1 MSHSAV
7 AGAGSPTSAAGG
19 ATRGWADLAVGDVL
33 PETVL
38 EVTEQTVILV
48 PVSTWDLFPG
58 HHSPAYAR
66 AQGQRDM
73 YLNTIAL
80 QGLVDRAITDHL
92 GPDAWVTRRKLAM
105 LGSAYP
111 GDRLSGAAEVV
122 AVRRG
127 TPESVDV
134 EADLTVEFS
143 TADGPALRAEVTVR
157 RYVPR
162 SATTPAAVG

>member
-7 AGAGSPTSAAGG
+7 AGAASPTSAAGG
-19 ATRGWADLAVGDVL
+19 ATRGWDDLAVGDVL

-58 HHSPAYAR
+58 HHSPGYAR

-80 QGLVDRAITDHL
+80 QGLVDRAVTDHL

-111 GDRLSGAAEVV
+111 GDRLAGTAEVV

-127 TPESVDV
+127 APETVDV
-134 EADLTVEFS
+134 EADLTVEF
-143 TADGPALRAEVTVR
+143 TTGAGPALRAEVTVR
-157 RYVPR
+157 RHVPR
-162 SATTPAAVG
+162 SATTPSAVS

>member
-1 MSHSAV
+1 MNHSA
-7 AGAGSPTSAAGG
+7 SAATGVQVSTSHG
-19 ATRGWADLAVGDVL
+19 VPRGWAALAAGDVL

-58 HHSPAYAR
+58 HHSPGYAR

-80 QGLVDRAITDHL
+80 QGLVDRAVTDHL
-92 GPDAWVTRRKLAM
+92 GPDAWVTRRRLAM
-105 LGSAYP
+105 LGSAFP
-111 GDRLSGAAEVV
+111 GDRLAGTAEVV

-127 TPESVDV
+127 APDADDV
-134 EADLTVEFS
+134 EADLTVEF
-143 TADGPALRAEVTVR
+143 TTGAGPALRAEVTVR

-162 SATTPAAVG
+162 SATTPVAVG

>member
-1 MSHSAV
+1 MSHSAM

-58 HHSPAYAR
+58 HHSPGYAR

-80 QGLVDRAITDHL
+80 QGLVDRAVTDHL
-92 GPDAWVTRRKLAM
+92 GADAWVTRRKLAM

-111 GDRLSGAAEVV
+111 GDRLAGTAEVV

-127 TPESVDV
+127 TPETVDV
-134 EADLTVEFS
+134 EADLTVEF
-143 TADGPALRAEVTVR
+143 TTGTGPALRAEVTVR